1 MSAEIATGL
10 LSWTFMWEPNNLLH
24 ALICFLL
31 YFENEIYF
39 IAQYSLKSTKIFW
52 EKKPMLCG
60 YLVSSTPLRLGK
72 NKNFKLFYSL
82 GKGMSFTHKS
92 LPMPDPGIFWMKDL
106 LGQFMVWVPPTRYP
120 FCTCKYWVWTNC
132 IDLIMPL
139 GICMKKKSS
148 IVCRIWNYE
157 VKFSRPK
164 TTRIFPFVYSN

>member
-1 MSAEIATGL
+1 MSAEIAAGL
-10 LSWTFMWEPNNLLH
+10 LSWAFMWEPNNLLH
-24 ALICFLL
+24 ALIYFLL

-39 IAQYSLKSTKIFW
+39 MTQSPKSTQKNW
-52 EKKPMLCG
+52 EKKPMLRR
-60 YLVSSTPLRLGK
+60 YLVSCTPLGLGK

-92 LPMPDPGIFWMKDL
+92 LSMPNPGIFWMNDL

-120 FCTCKYWVWTNC
+120 FCTCKYWVWINYM
-132 IDLIMPL
+132 DLIML
-139 GICMKKKSS
+139 LDICMKKKSS

-157 VKFSRPK
+157 VNFSRPK